1 MRSLNLSKSS
11 QAISFTHFE
20 QYRVTNKPL
29 FQSMFVIFYMGETAS
44 KEYILGVGGMTCNG
58 CANNVKTALSA
69 VAGVSAV
76 NIDLDG
82 AKATVN
88 AEVDNQEVLEVAV
101 TNAGYSI
108 HEPGAALDLLQTIS
122 SPKLPEF
129 NWSDGSVWKQSAHNT
144 KWCLIGCSIG
154 EFGTLAY
161 YSSSGIASDLELYS
175 NIWYFYAILPLI
187 NGLIT
192 SVMLETGILM
202 RGQMDFRNALST
214 ALGMSFISMLMMEI
228 AMEITDLL
236 FTNGELGMSPLAIP
250 FMLIVGFMT
259 PWPYNYW
266 RLKKYGQ
273 ACH

>member
-1 MRSLNLSKSS
+1 MPSLANPSRLLISNNTGTQTNLYFNPCSL
-11 QAISFTHFE
+11 I
-20 QYRVTNKPL
+20 YV
-29 FQSMFVIFYMGETAS
+29 GETVS
-44 KEYILGVGGMTCNG
+44 RQHILGVGGMTCNG
-58 CANNVKTALSA
+58 CANNVRNALSA
-69 VAGVSAV
+69 VTGVSNV
-76 NIDLDG
+76 DVDLKG
-82 AKATVN
+82 SKATVDID
-88 AEVDNQEVLEVAV
+88 EGGPDKGVLEAAV
-101 TNAGYSI
+101 TGAGYSI
-108 HEPGAALDLLQTIS
+108 HEPGAALDLVQFP
-122 SPKLPEF
+122 SPSKGLEF

-154 EFGTLAY
+154 EFGTLYAY
-161 YSSSGIASDLELYS
+161 SVYGIGAAVAIGT
-175 NIWYFYAILPLI
+175 NWYYLLLILPLI

-202 RGQMDFRNALST
+202 RGQMDFKNALST

-236 FTNGELGMSPLAIP
+236 FTQGELGLMPLAIP
-250 FMLIVGFMT
+250 FMLIVGFLT

>member
-1 MRSLNLSKSS
+1 MTE
-11 QAISFTHFE
+11 AA
-20 QYRVTNKPL
+20 TN
-29 FQSMFVIFYMGETAS
+29 EH
-44 KEYILGVGGMTCNG
+44 ILGVGGMTCNG
-58 CANNVKTALSA
+58 CANNVKNALSS
-69 VAGVSAV
+69 VAGVSNV
-76 NIDLDG
+76 EIDLDG
-82 AKATVN
+82 AKATVQTDGQPQKD
-88 AEVDNQEVLEVAV
+88 ALESAV
-101 TNAGYSI
+101 TSAGYSI
-108 HEPGAALDLLQTIS
+108 HKPGANLDLLQTITT
-122 SPKLPEF
+122 PKPMEF

-161 YSSSGIASDLELYS
+161 YSFSGITSELELYS
-175 NIWYFYAILPLI
+175 NMWYFYAILPLI

-192 SVMLETGILM
+192 SVMLETAIMM
-202 RGQMDFRNALST
+202 RGQMDFSNALST

-236 FTNGELGMSPLAIP
+236 FTNGELGMNPLAIP
-250 FMLIVGFMT
+250 FMLIVGFLT

>member
-1 MRSLNLSKSS
+1 MSES
-11 QAISFTHFE
+11 
-20 QYRVTNKPL
+20 VTTEH
-29 FQSMFVIFYMGETAS
+29 V
-44 KEYILGVGGMTCNG
+44 LGVGGMTCNG
-58 CANNVKTALSA
+58 CANNVKNALD
-69 VAGVSAV
+69 GVSGV
-76 NIDLDG
+76 SSTDINLEG
-82 AKATVN
+82 AKATVQ
-88 AEVDNQEVLEVAV
+88 ADESVKKEVLEEAV
-101 TNAGYSI
+101 TKAGYSI
-108 HEPGAALDLLQTIS
+108 HKPGASLDLLQDFST
-122 SPKLPEF
+122 PKTMDF
-129 NWSDGSVWKQSAHNT
+129 NWSDSSVWKQSAHNT

-161 YSSSGIASDLELYS
+161 YSYSGITSGLDLYS

-192 SVMLETGILM
+192 SVMLETVILM
-202 RGQMDFRNALST
+202 RGQMDFSNALST

-236 FTNGELGMSPLAIP
+236 FTQGDLGLMPLAIP
-250 FMLIVGFMT
+250 FMLIVGSLT

>member
-1 MRSLNLSKSS
+1 M
-11 QAISFTHFE
+11 A
-20 QYRVTNKPL
+20 
-29 FQSMFVIFYMGETAS
+29 ETSS

-58 CANNVKTALSA
+58 CANNVKNALSS
-69 VAGVSAV
+69 VSGVSNV
-76 NIDLDG
+76 DVDLDG
-82 AKATVN
+82 SKATVN
-88 AEVDNQEVLEVAV
+88 TDGTSNQEILEAAVA
-101 TNAGYSI
+101 NAGYSI
-108 HEPGAALDLLQTIS
+108 HEPGASLDLLQNL
-122 SPKLPEF
+122 SPPKAMEF
-129 NWSDGSVWKQSAHNT
+129 NWSDGSVWKQAAHNT

-161 YSSSGIASDLELYS
+161 YSSSGITSGLELYS

-187 NGLIT
+187 NGLVT
-192 SVMLETGILM
+192 SVMLETAILM

-214 ALGMSFISMLMMEI
+214 AFGMSFISMLMMEI

-236 FTNGELGMSPLAIP
+236 FTNGELGLMPLAIP
-250 FMLIVGFMT
+250 FMLIVGFLT